1 MNQTFQEKLEHLKK
15 NSQVTQEMQEKIEKG
30 FKMLKDQGVL
40 KNAKKAGQFPDFKLY
55 ERDGSIIDNSAIQNK
70 TVIFS
75 FFRGSWCPYCKLEI
89 NEYEALSDKFKEL
102 GVEIYSVS
110 PEKIDFI
117 NKSVLSSDVIKNV
130 HVVEDKS
137 NNLAKALGIKFQ
149 LDPETSKI
157 YKGFKID
164 LLTTQE
170 NGSEDSLPIPA
181 TYVVKNNEIV
191 AFSANEDYSK
201 REDPEKILNL
211 IKKMM

>member
-137 NNLAKALGIKFQ
+137 NNLAKDLGIKFQ